1 MKRLLIAFAFAGT
14 LLAQN
19 LGSFVQGGQQA
30 VTGTAAQLPAFVANA
45 ICLKVVDGGT
55 QTVFIGAVGVLT
67 STGFPLVA
75 GAGTCFPIAN
85 LNQLY
90 VIAASTGSTVAW
102 YGVKN

>member
-1 MKRLLIAFAFAGT
+1 MKRLFIAFAFAGA
-14 LLAQN
+14 LLAQS
-19 LGSFVQGGQQA
+19 LGSFVQGGQQT

-45 ICLKVVDGGT
+45 ICLKVVDGGP
-55 QTVFIGAVGVLT
+55 QTVYIGSVGVTT
-67 STGFPLVA
+67 SNGFPLVA

-90 VIAASTGSTVAW
+90 VIASTTGSTVAW